1 METLYQIRK
10 VQDIMRTLRQIK
22 NILREGFV
30 GMWRNFGMTTASIV
44 SITFVLIIFGI
55 ISLLVLNVE
64 EIVHESGEKLQKI
77 VVFLDDGLTEDQ
89 IQNLGK
95 EFQNMEGVTKV
106 DYTSKDQALEDM
118 KDRLK
123 GDEYILEGLPNN
135 PLPVSF
141 TLHLKN
147 LDNGYRVAKQSE
159 KMDGVYKVQYYN
171 DLVNR
176 MLKVYQGVRYGGA
189 GIITV
194 LFIISMVLIHNTI
207 RIALQNRSKEIQIM
221 RYVGANNYYI
231 RGPFLVEGIL
241 FGLFAGLLA
250 TLVLFFA
257 YQFVFNRFNPQLI
270 NVLGI
275 GLFSPDRSLSL
286 DLAIILA
293 SLGMGIGYLGSI
305 ISVTRHLDV

>member
-1 METLYQIRK
+1 
-10 VQDIMRTLRQIK
+10 
-22 NILREGFV
+22 
-30 GMWRNFGMTTASIV
+30 MWRNFGMTTASIV

-95 EFQNMEGVTKV
+95 DLQNMEGVTKV

-231 RGPFLVEGIL
+231 RGPFLVEGVL

>member
-1 METLYQIRK
+1 
-10 VQDIMRTLRQIK
+10 
-22 NILREGFV
+22 
-30 GMWRNFGMTTASIV
+30 MWRNFGMTTASIV

-89 IQNLGK
+89 IQNLEK
-95 EFQNMEGVTKV
+95 DFQNMEGVTKV

-231 RGPFLVEGIL
+231 RGPFLVEGVL

>member
-1 METLYQIRK
+1 
-10 VQDIMRTLRQIK
+10 
-22 NILREGFV
+22 
-30 GMWRNFGMTTASIV
+30 MWRNFGMTTASIV

-95 EFQNMEGVTKV
+95 DFQNMEGVTKV

-231 RGPFLVEGIL
+231 RGPFLVEGVL

>member
-1 METLYQIRK
+1 MEALYQIRK

-22 NILREGFV
+22 NIIREGFV

-95 EFQNMEGVTKV
+95 DFQNMEGVTKV

-147 LDNGYRVAKQSE
+147 LDDGYRVAKQSE

-231 RGPFLVEGIL
+231 RGPFLVEGVL

>member
-1 METLYQIRK
+1 
-10 VQDIMRTLRQIK
+10 
-22 NILREGFV
+22 
-30 GMWRNFGMTTASIV
+30 MWRNFGMTTASIV

>member
-1 METLYQIRK
+1 
-10 VQDIMRTLRQIK
+10 
-22 NILREGFV
+22 
-30 GMWRNFGMTTASIV
+30 MWRNFGMTTASIV

-95 EFQNMEGVTKV
+95 NFQNMEGVTKV

-231 RGPFLVEGIL
+231 RGPFLVEGVL

>member
-95 EFQNMEGVTKV
+95 NFQNMEGVTKV

-231 RGPFLVEGIL
+231 RGPFLVEGVL

>member
-1 METLYQIRK
+1 
-10 VQDIMRTLRQIK
+10 
-22 NILREGFV
+22 
-30 GMWRNFGMTTASIV
+30 MTTASIV

-89 IQNLGK
+89 IQNLEK
-95 EFQNMEGVTKV
+95 DFQNMEGVTKV

-231 RGPFLVEGIL
+231 RGPFLVEGVL

>member
-1 METLYQIRK
+1 
-10 VQDIMRTLRQIK
+10 
-22 NILREGFV
+22 
-30 GMWRNFGMTTASIV
+30 MWRNFGMTTASIV

-231 RGPFLVEGIL
+231 RGPFLVEGVL

>member
-1 METLYQIRK
+1 
-10 VQDIMRTLRQIK
+10 
-22 NILREGFV
+22 
-30 GMWRNFGMTTASIV
+30 MWRNFGMTTASIV

-95 EFQNMEGVTKV
+95 NFQNMEGVTKV

-141 TLHLKN
+141 TLHLKD

-159 KMDGVYKVQYYN
+159 KMEGVYKVQYYN

-231 RGPFLVEGIL
+231 RGPFLVEGVL

>member
-1 METLYQIRK
+1 
-10 VQDIMRTLRQIK
+10 
-22 NILREGFV
+22 
-30 GMWRNFGMTTASIV
+30 MWRNFGMTTASIV

-95 EFQNMEGVTKV
+95 NFQNMEGVTKV